1 MHWWW
6 WITDWGSSGWLHLKQ
21 NLVGRRTV
29 SWLGRGGSLKSA
41 QKKRTLFR
49 GNDRWST
56 SPSVTC
62 TVTKAS
68 DIRQKLSDALTTS
81 FSGNDYESFISKV
94 SLEQCVHYCVRSVT
108 THGRVP
114 HRYWPLWWKLPR
126 AEVWPGWC
134 RDIVNPRLTTRSV
147 RQEPAGLCH
156 WKATRRAAS
165 CLFSLQHWV
174 SVPLFLSFQLWYIFT
189 TLCWPNSVNP
199 IHSWKHLLLSSSVTA
214 RLVVSWRSFFSLAK
228 LFPLY

>member
-1 MHWWW
+1 MIHVAQRDLYCHKGIRHSAKAKWCFNSFFFRKWLRVLYFKSESGTVCALLCKISHQAW
-6 WITDWGSSGWLHLKQ
+6 PCPAQVLATVMKAASGWGLTR
-21 NLVGRRTV
+21 LV
-29 SWLGRGGSLKSA
+29 
-41 QKKRTLFR
+41 
-49 GNDRWST
+49 
-56 SPSVTC
+56 
-62 TVTKAS
+62 
-68 DIRQKLSDALTTS
+68 
-81 FSGNDYESFISKV
+81 
-94 SLEQCVHYCVRSVT
+94 
-108 THGRVP
+108 
-114 HRYWPLWWKLPR
+114 PR
-126 AEVWPGWC
+126 H
-134 RDIVNPRLTTRSV
+134 INPRLTTRSV

-199 IHSWKHLLLSSSVTA
+199 IHSWKHLLLSFSVTA